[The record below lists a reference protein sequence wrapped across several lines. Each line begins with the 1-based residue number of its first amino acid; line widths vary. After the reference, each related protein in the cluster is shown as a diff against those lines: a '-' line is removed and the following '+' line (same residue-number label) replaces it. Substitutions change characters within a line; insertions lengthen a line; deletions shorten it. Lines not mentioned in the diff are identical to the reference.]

1 MELQF
6 STKLTYIPKFRGN
19 REAPESERIVV
30 TYRNP
35 TVAMKARL
43 LPRPELKFKYD
54 AQGNVQGGETVVVQD
69 RKTLIDGMLV
79 RIDGLVC
86 VVDGERRVV
95 TDSKGLWEA
104 PAALDELIEE
114 LAEFF
119 RSELETKVDE
129 KN

>member
-1 MELQF
+1 MEIQF
-6 STKLTYIPKFRGN
+6 STKLTYIPKWRGN
-19 REAPESERIVV
+19 REAPESERISI

-35 TVAMKARL
+35 TVNMKTRL
-43 LPRPELKFKYD
+43 LPRPELRFKYD

-69 RKTLIDGMLV
+69 RKTLIDGMLLK
-79 RIDGLVC
+79 IDGLGISI
-86 VVDGERRVV
+86 DNEHKAI
-95 TDSKGLWEA
+95 TDAKGLWEA

-119 RSELETKVDE
+119 RSELESKVDE

>member
-6 STKLTYIPKFRGN
+6 STKLTYVPKFRGN
-19 REAPESERIVV
+19 REAAESDRIVV

-43 LPRPELKFKYD
+43 LPRPELRFRYD

-79 RIDGLVC
+79 RIEGLVC
-86 VVDGERRVV
+86 TIDGERKII
-95 TDSKGLWEA
+95 TDAKGLWEA
-104 PAALDELIEE
+104 PAALDELIDE

-119 RSELETKVDE
+119 RSELDSKVDE